1 MKILPK
7 YRSRKYLFR
16 LLLSISIVTVIFLT
30 ISSSLLYYISE
41 NKMLQMQQ
49 QADLKV
55 LSQIKYN
62 IDNLNET
69 VKNITVSTSMD
80 SDVVYLLNTSVMD
93 KGELAQKLNR
103 LEKMVS
109 GSMFLQSVTIYNAN
123 TGCYYS
129 TQSSINC
136 ADDGMNG
143 SLSKYIKSHK
153 DIPRLKFIPIS
164 GVQEKSPVFSMFI
177 YDEVTD
183 SKLIVTLKPSWLF
196 DNISN
201 LNHVDSEQQGTIFV
215 TDKSGT
221 PLLETTMNTQVPLDE
236 YREVIR
242 NRAEA
247 GVDQDYL
254 VYESDSNKFILS
266 FMSSSQSDWIIAS
279 VQPYQ
284 VVLGK
289 LHEMRKISLIIISVV
304 LVLSIA
310 VSFIIAYRLYRPIE
324 NMLQQMLGKRTSS
337 GAEKRSDLD
346 ELKLITNEYQD
357 AMHKLVNLEREEYSQ
372 RDQLKTFALRRLISD
387 ASLLTPQE
395 IQQIQWD
402 IDLHQKLRLCV
413 LLIDDIEEFE
423 GQSSDSDKR
432 LYKFAIANITK
443 EILAR
448 DLHCEIVPMQ
458 NDHFVL
464 LLGEAQEGSSMRLE
478 NLKGILQELQQT
490 IIAYYRISLSIAI
503 GDETQEYSQLSR
515 QYGQVLE
522 NASYRIVHGKSC
534 IITSEIVER
543 NKENNGPFQFPTEA
557 EKKILESIKSG
568 QSTKFREQLEG
579 LFHQL
584 ESLHFN
590 NIMYSVFHLLAIL
603 NQAVGEM
610 NSNSVRQVNLDFKY
624 QYQQL
629 LKQESLQAMFN
640 MFLNIFE
647 EIHGQRSQDFKTQ
660 SNRILI
666 ETIKEIIEEQYEDAN
681 LSLSSVAST
690 MKLSSAHVSKQFRQ
704 QESMSVSE
712 YINEVR
718 LRNALALLENND
730 YSISRIMDMV
740 GYSNESYFFKLFK
753 KKFGTTPKEY
763 RFKKVLDE

>member
-1 MKILPK
+1 MNILPMYK
-7 YRSRKYLFR
+7 SRKYLFR
-16 LLLSISIVTVIFLT
+16 LLLSISVVTVIFLT
-30 ISSSLLYYISE
+30 VSSSLLYYTSE

-69 VKNITVSTSMD
+69 VKNITVSTYMD
-80 SDVVYLLNTSVMD
+80 PDVVYLLNTSVMD

-103 LEKMVS
+103 LEKTVS
-109 GSMFLQSVTIYNAN
+109 GSMFLQSITIYNAN
-123 TGCYYS
+123 TKCYYS
-129 TQSSINC
+129 TQSSIKC
-136 ADDGMNG
+136 SDDGMNG
-143 SLSKYIKSHK
+143 LLSSYIKSHK
-153 DIPRLKFIPIS
+153 EIPRLKFIPIS
-164 GVQEKSPVFSMFI
+164 GEQAKSPVFSMFI
-177 YDEVTD
+177 YEELTD

-201 LNHVDSEQQGTIFV
+201 LNHVDSEQQGAIFV

-221 PLLETTMNTQVPLDE
+221 PLLETTMSTPIPLDE

-254 VYESDSNKFILS
+254 IHESSGDKFILS
-266 FMSSSQSDWIIAS
+266 FTSSSQSDWIIAS
-279 VQPYQ
+279 VQPYH

-289 LHEMRKISLIIISVV
+289 LHEMRKISLMIISVV
-304 LVLSIA
+304 LILSIA
-310 VSFIIAYRLYRPIE
+310 VSFLIAYRLYRPIE
-324 NMLQQMLGKRTSS
+324 NMLQQMFGKRLR
-337 GAEKRSDLD
+337 GVEKRSDLD

-357 AMHKLVNLEREEYSQ
+357 AMHKLVKLEKEEYSQ

-402 IDLHQKLRLCV
+402 IDLHHKLRLCV
-413 LLIDDIEEFE
+413 LLIDDLENFE
-423 GQSSDSDKR
+423 RQSSDSDKR

-464 LLGEAQEGSSMRLE
+464 LLGEAHEGSSMHLD

-490 IIAYYRISLSIAI
+490 INAYYRISLSISI
-503 GDETQEYSQLSR
+503 GDETKEYSQLSR

-522 NASYRIVHGKSC
+522 NASYRIIYGKSC
-534 IITSEIVER
+534 IITSDLVER
-543 NKENNGPFQFPTEA
+543 NKENNGHFQFPA
-557 EKKILESIKSG
+557 DVEKKISESIKSG
-568 QSTKFREQLEG
+568 QSHKFREQLEA

-584 ESLHFN
+584 ESLHYN

-603 NQAVGEM
+603 NQAVGDM
-610 NSNSVRQVNLDFKY
+610 NNRSVRQVNLDFKY

-640 MFLNIFE
+640 MFSDIFE
-647 EIHGQRSQDFKTQ
+647 EIHHQRSQDFKMQ
-660 SNRILI
+660 SNQILI
-666 ETIKEIIEEQYEDAN
+666 DTIKEMIEEQYEDVN
-681 LSLSSVAST
+681 LSLQSIAT
-690 MKLSSAHVSKQFRQ
+690 AMKLSSAHVSKQFRQ
-704 QESMSVSE
+704 QESMSISE

-718 LRNALALLENND
+718 LRNALTLLENKD
-730 YSISRIMDMV
+730 YSISRIMEMV

-763 RFKKVLDE
+763 RFKKVIEE